1 MGLRDAKFSL
11 LLVCRD
17 LVRLLVLICL
27 VYLID
32 KGSAQLLTTKFVIVG
47 CMSRTINF
55 LIFSAFMAIL
65 LTVLAIV
72 FELAAESNRFL
83 LETNRTIVLQQI
95 NLSNQKKQLLLWN
108 ESRYSELHSLPF
120 KKSRIS
126 FLNKNKEDLFF
137 ASIETLKMESQ
148 FIRNIDFS
156 NAVNSNLRE
165 DVDKFLTELELFLKS
180 IDLPEVKSLNLI
192 DYRIKFR
199 EVQSL
204 LISLNHIQRKWFQNR
219 SSYEKVFSE
228 QSVALSNASSY
239 AILLAFVLE
248 VLIFIYIQFLE
259 IKTERRRID
268 K

>member
-1 MGLRDAKFSL
+1 MSKT
-11 LLVCRD
+11 
-17 LVRLLVLICL
+17 IN
-27 VYLID
+27 YLIFT
-32 KGSAQLLTTKFVIVG
+32 AFAAIILTIV
-47 CMSRTINF
+47 
-55 LIFSAFMAIL
+55 
-65 LTVLAIV
+65 AIV

-83 LETNRTIVLQQI
+83 LETNRTIVLQQT

-126 FLNKNKEDLFF
+126 FLNHYRENLFF
-137 ASIETLKMESQ
+137 AGIESLKLDSQ
-148 FIRNIDFS
+148 FIKNIDFS

-165 DVDKFLTELELFLKS
+165 DVDKFLTELELFLS
-180 IDLPEVKSLNLI
+180 SFDLPEVKSLNLI

-199 EVQSL
+199 EFQSL
-204 LISLNHIQRKWFQNR
+204 QISLNHIQRRWFQNR

-239 AILLAFVLE
+239 AILLAFILE
-248 VLIFIYIQFLE
+248 ILIFIYIQFLE